1 MATSFSHL
9 LADIDRIDAG
19 QSLGLHRDHDA
30 GAEAADFSAQIRE
43 GGRRTQMAIKALS
56 AGLGN
61 MSKRYEADA
70 SAIET
75 SRRAVG
81 RARLDDL
88 IAEIDKNIAAGTHQ
102 RRGRRP
108 AGRARASAR
117 AQHRRAVM
125 TDRENRVRLK
135 IRTAERATAEA
146 RQRLKAAL
154 IAGHN
159 TGEIRR
165 EIEASEDRA
174 TAAAA
179 ELAGLALGNSR
190 ARAARLRTM
199 SAELS
204 SAAVSTIN
212 ATLDPLRPP
221 APPQHINQEVI
232 P

>member
-1 MATSFSHL
+1 
-9 LADIDRIDAG
+9 
-19 QSLGLHRDHDA
+19 
-30 GAEAADFSAQIRE
+30 
-43 GGRRTQMAIKALS
+43 
-56 AGLGN
+56 
-61 MSKRYEADA
+61 
-70 SAIET
+70 
-75 SRRAVG
+75 
-81 RARLDDL
+81 
-88 IAEIDKNIAAGTHQ
+88 
-102 RRGRRP
+102 
-108 AGRARASAR
+108 
-117 AQHRRAVM
+117 M

>member
-88 IAEIDKNIAAGTHQ
+88 IAEIDKNIAAGLIS
-102 RRGRRP
+102 GEE
-108 AGRARASAR
+108 GARLDGLV
-117 AQHRRAVM
+117 HR
-125 TDRENRVRLK
+125 
-135 IRTAERATAEA
+135 
-146 RQRLKAAL
+146 
-154 IAGHN
+154 
-159 TGEIRR
+159 
-165 EIEASEDRA
+165 
-174 TAAAA
+174 
-179 ELAGLALGNSR
+179 LALNIGVPS
-190 ARAARLRTM
+190 
-199 SAELS
+199 
-204 SAAVSTIN
+204 
-212 ATLDPLRPP
+212 
-221 APPQHINQEVI
+221 
-232 P
+232 